1 MIILKPAGDDVA
13 CAKKKR
19 GCVSPYNVLGKFSSI
34 ILSSGVSM
42 CNSRDYPGGYAVKLY
57 RELGRGSEV
66 CATGL
71 SDRRLKIAGLS
82 PLIRTPN
89 EGTSI

>member
-1 MIILKPAGDDVA
+1 
-13 CAKKKR
+13 
-19 GCVSPYNVLGKFSSI
+19 
-34 ILSSGVSM
+34 M

-57 RELGRGSEV
+57 RELARGSEV

-82 PLIRTPN
+82 PLIRTPI